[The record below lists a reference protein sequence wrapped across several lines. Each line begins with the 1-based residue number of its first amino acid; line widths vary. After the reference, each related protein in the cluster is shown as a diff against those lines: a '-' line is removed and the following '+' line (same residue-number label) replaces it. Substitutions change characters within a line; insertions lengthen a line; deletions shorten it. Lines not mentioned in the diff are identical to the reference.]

1 MIRVLIVD
9 DSALMRSLLTEL
21 LSSDPEIEV
30 VGSARDP
37 YVARDKIKELEP
49 DVLTLDVEMPRMDG
63 LTFLRNLMRLHP
75 MPVVM
80 VSTRTAAGADAAIE
94 ALEIGAFDV
103 VAKPESGVA
112 DDLELQRDELV
123 AKVKAAARARGR
135 RRPPATRPFAR
146 ARPVALGP
154 KRLGSSLPPP
164 TRGMIAGARIITIGA
179 STGGTEALREVIT
192 HLPAD
197 APPVLVAQHMPPGFT
212 TSFAKRLDDL
222 SEVTVVEAED
232 GQHVRGGTVYIAPG
246 QRHLRLVRTATGLVC
261 RLDDGPPV
269 NRHRPSVDVLFA
281 SVAEVA
287 GRSAVGALLTGMGED
302 GARGLHLLRGAG
314 APIFVQDEAT
324 SVVWG
329 MPGAA
334 VKLGPVDAIL
344 PIEAIAEE
352 LLSSA
357 RRAA

>member
-21 LSSDPEIEV
+21 LSSDPELEV

-75 MPVVM
+75 IPVVM
-80 VSTRTAAGADAAIE
+80 VSTRTAVGAEAALE

-112 DDLELQRDELV
+112 EDLELQRDELV
-123 AKVKAAARARGR
+123 AKVKAAARTRGR
-135 RRPPATRPFAR
+135 RRPAPRPAA
-146 ARPVALGP
+146 PVRVAPVGP

-164 TRGMIAGARIITIGA
+164 TRGLIAGARVITIGA

-192 HLPAD
+192 RLPPD

-222 SEVTVVEAED
+222 SAVTVVEATD

-246 QRHLRLVRTATGLVC
+246 QRHLRVARTATGLVC

-269 NRHRPSVDVLFA
+269 NRHRPSVDVLFN

-287 GRSAVGALLTGMGED
+287 GRSAVAALLTGMGED
-302 GARGLHLLRGAG
+302 GARGLHVLRLAG
-314 APIFVQDEAT
+314 APVYVQDEAT

-334 VKLGPVDAIL
+334 VKLGPVDGVL
-344 PIEAIAEE
+344 PIEAIAEQ